1 VADLPFQSLSPDD
14 RRDALEVAAGLSGR
28 RAHLLEK
35 DIWVVQTLAALVETP
50 FGADLTFKGG
60 TSLAK
65 AYHAIRRFSEDLDI
79 TYDIR
84 AIAPDLLTDGDDEAI
99 PATRSQERRWTR
111 EIRRRLPSWVADQ
124 ALPSVEAN
132 LAEAGLS
139 AVLRAEGDH
148 VFVAYEP
155 LFDNYG
161 FVKPEV
167 LVEFGAR
174 STGEPRE
181 ERLCKCDAASYVP
194 AVAFPSVRPFIM
206 LAERTFWEKATAVH
220 VYCQQQRSRGER
232 LSRHWY
238 DLVRLDDTGYA
249 EKALADRALAL
260 SVARHKSMFFR
271 ERDAAGNWVDYEAA
285 VVGGLQ
291 LAPEGLAY
299 RALSDDYDKM
309 LSDGML
315 LDDEEQFDD
324 LMERCAEIQR
334 KANGLLAQAP
344 PEGTGLDP

>member
-1 VADLPFQSLSPDD
+1 MADVSFQSLSPDD

-35 DIWVVQTLAALVETP
+35 DIWVVQALAALIETP

-79 TYDIR
+79 TYNIR
-84 AIAPDLLTDGDDEAI
+84 AIAPDLVTDGDDEAI

-111 EIRRRLPSWVADQ
+111 EIRRRLPGWVVNQ
-124 ALPSVEAN
+124 ALPSLEIN

-139 AVLRAEGDH
+139 AELRAEGDH
-148 VFVAYEP
+148 VFVAYES
-155 LFDNYG
+155 LFNNYG
-161 FVKPEV
+161 FVRPEV
-167 LVEFGAR
+167 MVEFGAR
-174 STGEPRE
+174 SIGDPRE
-181 ERLCKCDAASYVP
+181 ERPCRCDAAGYVP
-194 AVAFPSVRPFIM
+194 DVSFPSARPFVM

-220 VYCQQQRSRGER
+220 VFCQQQRSRGER

-260 SVARHKSMFFR
+260 SVSRHKSMFFR
-271 ERDAAGNWVDYEAA
+271 EKDTAGKWVNYQAA
-285 VVGGLQ
+285 VSGGLQ
-291 LAPEGLAY
+291 LVPDGPAYKVLA
-299 RALSDDYDKM
+299 DDYDRM
-309 LSDGML
+309 LTDGML
-315 LDDEEQFDD
+315 LDDEERFDE
-324 LMERCAEIQR
+324 LMERCADIQR
-334 KANGLLAQAP
+334 RANSH
-344 PEGTGLDP
+344 

>member
-1 VADLPFQSLSPDD
+1 M
-14 RRDALEVAAGLSGR
+14 
-28 RAHLLEK
+28 
-35 DIWVVQTLAALVETP
+35 VQTLAALIETS

-111 EIRRRLPSWVADQ
+111 EIRRRLPGWVVNQ
-124 ALPSVEAN
+124 ALPSLETN
-132 LAEAGLS
+132 LADAGLI
-139 AVLRAEGDH
+139 AELRAEGDH

-155 LFDNYG
+155 LFVAYEPLFNDYG
-161 FVKPEV
+161 FVRPEV
-167 LVEFGAR
+167 MVEFGAR
-174 STGEPRE
+174 SIGTPRE
-181 ERLCKCDAASYVP
+181 ECLCGCDAASYLPDVS
-194 AVAFPSVRPFIM
+194 FPSAHPFVM

-220 VYCQQQRSRGER
+220 VFCQQQRRRGER

-271 ERDAAGNWVDYEAA
+271 EKDEAGNWVDYEA
-285 VVGGLQ
+285 VVSGGLQ
-291 LAPEGLAY
+291 LVPDGPAY
-299 RALSDDYDKM
+299 RVLSDDYDRM
-309 LSDGML
+309 LTDGML
-315 LDDEEQFDD
+315 LDDEDQFDE
-324 LMERCAEIQR
+324 LIERCDDIQQR
-334 KANGLLAQAP
+334 ANRL
-344 PEGTGLDP
+344 

>member
-1 VADLPFQSLSPDD
+1 MADLPFQSLSPDD

-50 FGADLTFKGG
+50 FGAALTFKGG

-84 AIAPDLLTDGDDEAI
+84 AIAPDLMTDTDDEAI

-111 EIRRRLPSWVADQ
+111 EIRRRLPGWVANQ
-124 ALPSVEAN
+124 ALPSVEIN

-139 AVLRAEGDH
+139 AELRAEGDH

-155 LFDNYG
+155 LFNDYG
-161 FVKPEV
+161 FVRPEV
-167 LVEFGAR
+167 MVEFGAR
-174 STGEPRE
+174 SIGEPRE
-181 ERLCKCDAASYVP
+181 ERLCGCDASSYVP
-194 AVAFPSVRPFIM
+194 DVAFPSARPFVM

-220 VYCQQQRSRGER
+220 VYCQQERSRGER

-238 DLVRLDDTGYA
+238 DLVRLDDRGYA
-249 EKALADRALAL
+249 VKALADRDLAL

-271 ERDAAGNWVDYEAA
+271 EKDTAGNWVDYEAA
-285 VVGGLQ
+285 VSGGLQ
-291 LAPEGLAY
+291 LVPEGLAY
-299 RALSDDYDKM
+299 QVLADDYDRM
-309 LSDGML
+309 LTDGML

-324 LMERCAEIQR
+324 LMERCADIQR
-334 KANGLLAQAP
+334 RANWH
-344 PEGTGLDP
+344 

>member
-1 VADLPFQSLSPDD
+1 M
-14 RRDALEVAAGLSGR
+14 EVAASLSGR

-35 DIWVVQTLAALVETP
+35 DIWVVHTLSALIEAP

-84 AIAPDLLTDGDDEAI
+84 AIAPDLVACGDDEAI

-111 EIRRRLPSWVADQ
+111 EIRRRLPVWVAGQ
-124 ALPSVEAN
+124 ALPAVEVN
-132 LAEAGLS
+132 LAEAGLP
-139 AVLRAEGDH
+139 VRLRSEGEH
-148 VFVAYEP
+148 IFVAYEP
-155 LFDNYG
+155 LFPDYG
-161 FVKPEV
+161 FVRPEV
-167 LVEFGAR
+167 MVEFGAR

-181 ERLCKCDAASYVP
+181 EHLCACDAAGCISD
-194 AVAFPSVRPFIM
+194 VAFPTARPAVM

-220 VYCQQQRSRGER
+220 VFCRQRRNRGER

-238 DLVRLDDTGYA
+238 DLVKLDDTGYA
-249 EKALADRALAL
+249 DKALIDRPLAL

-271 ERDAAGNWVDYEAA
+271 EKDASGNWTDYLAA
-285 VVGGLQ
+285 VSGGLQ
-291 LAPEGLAY
+291 LVPEGPAYQVLA
-299 RALSDDYDKM
+299 DDYDRM

-315 LDDEEQFDD
+315 LDDEERFDG
-324 LMERCAEIQR
+324 LMERCADIQER
-334 KANGLLAQAP
+334 AN
-344 PEGTGLDP
+344 TG